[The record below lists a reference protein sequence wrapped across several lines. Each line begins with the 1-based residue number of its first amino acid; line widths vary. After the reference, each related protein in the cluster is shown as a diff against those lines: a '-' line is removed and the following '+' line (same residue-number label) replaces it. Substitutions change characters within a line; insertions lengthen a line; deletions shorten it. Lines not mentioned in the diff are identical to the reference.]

1 MIATTAKRVATI
13 RRHRGLLTCDAA
25 WVDGLDTTP
34 TIASRA
40 TQARRIPMCLSMG
53 MDFASLPQSRAHPWH
68 GITAGPNPP
77 AVVTAYIE
85 ITPRDVVKYELDKAS
100 GLLKVDRPQQTSS
113 SPPTLYGFIPQTYCG
128 DAIAALSPSADVGD
142 GDPLDICVFSERP
155 IDKADI
161 VLPAKVIGGI
171 HMVDG
176 GEADDKIVAVL
187 ANDHIFAQ
195 ADDISD
201 LPVEMVDRLEHYFL
215 TYKMVPGHTQSVEID
230 ERYGRDRA
238 HEVVAASMDDYLNE
252 IVR

>member
-1 MIATTAKRVATI
+1 MDRLRSWAYGARECGCCALVEDMA
-13 RRHRGLLTCDAA
+13 
-25 WVDGLDTTP
+25 DT
-34 TIASRA
+34 
-40 TQARRIPMCLSMG
+40 Q
-53 MDFASLPQSRAHPWH
+53 LPQSRAHRWH

-77 AVVTAYIE
+77 SIVTAYIE
-85 ITPRDVVKYELDKAS
+85 NTPRDVVKYELDKAS

-128 DAIAALSPSADVGD
+128 TAVAALSPSADIGD

-161 VLPAKVIGGI
+161 ILPAKVIGGL

-201 LPVEMVDRLEHYFL
+201 LPIEMVDRLEHYFL
-215 TYKMVPGHTQSVEID
+215 TYKMVPGNTHSVAID

-238 HEVVAASMDDYLNE
+238 LEVVLASMADYRNE
-252 IVR
+252 IVA